1 LPRPPLPAE
10 DAARFPPGRP
20 GRRPPAQQIAKTFA
34 FAAVLDGGPTAPS
47 AGFLDDGYYGPLGL
61 GATVAL
67 DLFARILT
75 RPEPGWFCDTERDDC
90 PNFTPYGTDPYVFM
104 PDSTPLPAY
113 TQYNFQ
119 VGLGDGRY
127 LHNDFDYSKGYWWT
141 EPQASA
147 RRGHLPC
154 AVTSLRRARAADHP
168 L

>member
-1 LPRPPLPAE
+1 M
-10 DAARFPPGRP
+10 
-20 GRRPPAQQIAKTFA
+20 
-34 FAAVLDGGPTAPS
+34 LDGGPTAPS